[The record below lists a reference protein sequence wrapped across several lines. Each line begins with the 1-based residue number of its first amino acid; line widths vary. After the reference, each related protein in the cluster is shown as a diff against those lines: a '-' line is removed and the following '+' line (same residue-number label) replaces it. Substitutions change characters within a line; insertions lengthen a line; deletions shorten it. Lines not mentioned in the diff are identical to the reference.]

1 MQSCCCTVHAA
12 AASIADVV
20 IVEVGAVRIFTV
32 DSCQIHAFPSSLSR
46 KRKHDHIQ
54 ILLPREEVLKHPLDA
69 ERGWSTR
76 LLPLAEELVSKYR
89 SFLPNLAYPVRAGTH
104 TNTAFG
110 LVFPVEYDQHG
121 G

>member
-1 MQSCCCTVHAA
+1 M
-12 AASIADVV
+12 VV
-20 IVEVGAVRIFTV
+20 EEEVGIINV
-32 DSCQIHAFPSSLSR
+32 DSSQIHAFPSLSKR
-46 KRKHDHIQ
+46 RKHDHIK
-54 ILLPREEVLKHPLDA
+54 IVLAREEVLKHPLDA
-69 ERGWSTR
+69 ERGWSTL

>member
-1 MQSCCCTVHAA
+1 M
-12 AASIADVV
+12 VV
-20 IVEVGAVRIFTV
+20 EEEVVLLELLMLILPKFTRPQV
-32 DSCQIHAFPSSLSR
+32 N
-46 KRKHDHIQ
+46 IQ
-54 ILLPREEVLKHPLDA
+54 IVLAREEVLKHPLDA